1 MSTPESA
8 ATAAAAPA
16 GAPFGV
22 VSVLLITML
31 AVDVAGAGAVSDDVK
46 ANYCKDERQREE
58 ERERELVNMVV
69 FRIVCTHV
77 VGGKGRVQTPLHSSI
92 KRSIKWAI
100 N

>member
-1 MSTPESA
+1 MLLVPVSTPESA

-46 ANYCKDERQREE
+46 ANYCKDERQRE
-58 ERERELVNMVV
+58 RER
-69 FRIVCTHV
+69 
-77 VGGKGRVQTPLHSSI
+77 GS
-92 KRSIKWAI
+92 
-100 N
+100 